1 MIHEPP
7 DTAAVKHFIRSRALS
22 VPEINCLHE
31 IADAIDAANVEAGK
45 AFSRAAGIVRPEVLI
60 EFGDLYGLNEES
72 VRFAL
77 STTTKD
83 WDAMKA
89 MRRKSRNEAISEARA
104 NGKTQKQIAEEQ
116 GIAQQTVADVLAKP
130 EAGNAN
136 NDQRAKL
143 SEGDQQ
149 IIRDRAAN
157 GDSQK
162 SIAADFGISQ
172 GKVSQV
178 VNGKNGHESKP
189 KAANSTPSTP
199 SLPNDST
206 LHAPPFSLLHEE
218 GHELNAEMRL
228 NRKRYYDCM
237 RFLFEDIARAGRRF
251 KALQNI
257 LNDDYARNHGGMLAR
272 WHAYESCW
280 ADDFDE
286 LAMGARS
293 YSALAEHA
301 KAQLRT
307 LSTVVDQSHEHLRRI
322 KPQNITLHD

>member
-7 DTAAVKHFIRSRALS
+7 DMAAVKNFIRSYGLTA
-22 VPEINCLHE
+22 PEIQCLRE
-31 IADAIDAANVEAGK
+31 IADAIDAANIEAGK
-45 AFSRAAGIVRPEVLI
+45 AFTRAVGIVRPKVLI
-60 EFGDLYGLNEES
+60 EFGKFFGLSEEK

-77 STTTKD
+77 DQTPED

-89 MRRKSRNEAISEARA
+89 LRRKSRNEAIAEARA
-104 NGKTQKQIAEEQ
+104 NGKTQKQIAEQLDVSRE
-116 GIAQQTVADVLAKP
+116 TVRDVLVMAD
-130 EAGNAN
+130 AANTN

-143 SEGDQQ
+143 SDGDQQ

-178 VNGKNGHESKP
+178 VNGKNGHESKT
-189 KAANSTPSTP
+189 KVANSTPSAP

-206 LHAPPFSLLHEE
+206 LHAPPFSLLQEE

-237 RFLFEDIARAGRRF
+237 RLLFEDVARASKRF
-251 KALQNI
+251 KSLQNI

-272 WHAYESCW
+272 WYAYESCW

-307 LSTVVDQSHEHLRRI
+307 LSTVIDQSHEHLRRI
-322 KPQNITLHD
+322 KPQNITSHD